1 MRLCDFLTPNENQKE
16 KPLERFV
23 PNGGFCGIFRKI
35 ACIGDS
41 LSSGEFESL
50 INGVKGYHD
59 YYDYSWGQFLARDA
73 GCTVYNFSRG
83 GMTAK
88 EYCTGFADSQ
98 NFWSPEYIAQAYILA
113 LGVNDVSTVLNGEID
128 FGSAEDANLE
138 DYKNNKPTFAGYYA
152 QIIQRYQKMQP
163 KAKFFLMTM
172 PRSEEE
178 PKRKELY
185 DAHAVLVNDFSQ
197 IFEHC
202 YVLDF
207 RKYVPLYD
215 SEFRKNFYV
224 GGHLSAAGYRLTA
237 WMVET
242 YIDYIIRHHQEDF
255 KQIGFVG
262 TAYYNESEPW

>member
-1 MRLCDFLTPNENQKE
+1 MTINDLLELHENE
-16 KPLERFV
+16 KPLENLV
-23 PNGGFCGIFRKI
+23 TNGGFCGIFRKI

-50 INGVKGYHD
+50 MNGEKAYHD
-59 YYDYSWGQFLARDA
+59 YYDYSWGQYIARDA

-88 EYCTGFADSQ
+88 EYCTDFADLN
-98 NFWSPEYIAQAYILA
+98 NFWSPEYMAQAYIIA
-113 LGVNDVSTVLNGEID
+113 MGVNDVTRILNGELS
-128 FGSAEDANLE
+128 FGSAEDANLG
-138 DYKNNKPTFAGYYA
+138 DYRKNKPTFAGYYA
-152 QIIQRYQKMQP
+152 QIIQRYKEIQP

-178 PKRKELY
+178 PERKKLY
-185 DAHAVLVNDFSQ
+185 DEHAALLHEFSE
-197 IFEHC
+197 IFENC

-207 RKYVPLYD
+207 RKYAPPYD
-215 SEFRKNFYV
+215 EKFKKNFYL

-237 WMVET
+237 LMAES
-242 YIDYIIRHHQEDF
+242 YIDYIIRHHHEDF

-262 TAYYNESEPW
+262 TSYFNESEKW